1 MSLDPEYYRELLK
14 PVFGGRRF
22 VVIGG
27 GPVVAQAGFARE
39 LVACGAEVPF
49 LLAGSIGTGAL
60 PNPVEAE
67 WLSLDVDAPD
77 QLAAMHCYEA
87 ALGALPQHA
96 LRALDRWDPE
106 RRAQA
111 LGTILL
117 SDVGAVGGRERYARR
132 TPEQAALEDK
142 TRLPAFL
149 DSIGV
154 RRGPLSVVPAES
166 GRLRG
171 AAARI
176 DRGTGT
182 VWSGD
187 AREGVN
193 GGAAFV
199 RWVRCEDSAR
209 EAAAFFGAHCDRV
222 RVQPFLEG
230 IPCSVHGLVT
240 PEGVAV
246 FRPVET
252 LTFRRPPGSEG
263 AGSQLVY
270 AGSASFWDPNSR
282 DREAIRQMARI
293 VGNALRERFDYRGV
307 FTLDGVLAE
316 EGFVPT
322 EINPRIGAA
331 FRLLGQGVPELPLHA
346 LALAAQHGERLDYR
360 LADLE
365 RGLLEASD
373 AARSGGGGL
382 VLAKR
387 RRESEACAVVDRC
400 EGARTAR
407 PDETPDAFVSVGP
420 GPSTS
425 TGYAVVRPVAERV
438 LPGPSLA
445 PQIARGFAFTDR
457 LFETGIGPLIPA
469 EPVR

>member
-1 MSLDPEYYRELLK
+1 MSLDSEYYRELLE

-22 VVIGG
+22 VIIGG
-27 GPVVAQAGFARE
+27 GPVVGQAGLARE
-39 LVACGAEVPF
+39 LVACGADIPF

-67 WLSLDVDAPD
+67 WLSLDINAPD
-77 QLAAMHCYEA
+77 MLGAMRCYEST
-87 ALGALPQHA
+87 LRDLPEYA

-106 RRAQA
+106 HRAHA

-117 SDVGAVGGRERYARR
+117 SDIPSIGGRERYARR

-142 TRLPAFL
+142 TQLPAFL
-149 DSIGV
+149 DAIGV
-154 RRGPLSVVPAES
+154 RRGPLAVVPAES
-166 GRLRG
+166 DRLRG

-176 DRGTGT
+176 DRGAGT

-193 GGAAFV
+193 GGAAYV

-209 EAAAFFGAHCDRV
+209 AASAFFAAHCDRV

-240 PEGVAV
+240 ADGLAV
-246 FRPVET
+246 FRPIET
-252 LTFRRPPGSEG
+252 LTFRRPADSEG
-263 AGSQLVY
+263 GGAEFVY
-270 AGSASFWDPNSR
+270 AGTASFWEPNSR
-282 DREAIRQMARI
+282 DREAIRRMARV
-293 VGNALRERFDYRGV
+293 VGNALRELVDYRGV

-322 EINPRIGAA
+322 EINPRIGGA

-365 RGLLEASD
+365 RGLLEASET
-373 AARSGGGGL
+373 ARAGGGGM
-382 VLAKR
+382 VLKKR
-387 RRESEACAVVDRC
+387 PECSEACAVVDHC
-400 EGARTAR
+400 GGVRTAR
-407 PDETPDAFVSVGP
+407 CDETPDAFVSLGP

-425 TGYAVVRPVAERV
+425 TGFTLFRPVPERV
-438 LPGPSLA
+438 LPGPSVA
-445 PQIARGFAFTDR
+445 PCVARGFAFTDR
-457 LFETGIGPLIPA
+457 EFETGIGPLVPA